1 MSDGRTHYYGDGC
14 NPPHPERE
22 MMLADLCPH
31 LSVTRVT
38 DGYQC
43 NYCQQTME
51 VSVAPALDRHTFS
64 FNLNVKV
71 QSTTEMEEVP
81 TSEQVKSVVKE
92 MLEEGGGFG
101 GTFYVLIDEDNPD
114 LDDNEVEYEA
124 VEIEVT

>member
-1 MSDGRTHYYGDGC
+1 
-14 NPPHPERE
+14 
-22 MMLADLCPH
+22 
-31 LSVTRVT
+31 
-38 DGYQC
+38 
-43 NYCQQTME
+43 
-51 VSVAPALDRHTFS
+51 
-64 FNLNVKV
+64 
-71 QSTTEMEEVP
+71 MEEVP